1 MISDGQ
7 RVIQR
12 RMSYLLLTIILLMT
26 FILQEVEQEIPA
38 LDFVFAFVILATIY
52 VAGSER
58 NWLIAAIILAIPTL
72 ALSAVS
78 NLDAWPLDN
87 ISILYLV
94 FLCAFV
100 GFAIVAVIREVL
112 LADRITI
119 HTISGAIVV
128 YLLIGLLWAF
138 MFYLAEGQFP
148 GSFSIT
154 QELNPNQDVSSA
166 LFADLTYFSL
176 ITLTSTGYGDISPIA
191 DWSRTLAALE
201 AILGQIFLAVLV
213 AWLVGKFLSHQV
225 D

>member
-154 QELNPNQDVSSA
+154 QELNPNQDISSA

>member
-154 QELNPNQDVSSA
+154 QELNPNQDISSA

-213 AWLVGKFLSHQV
+213 AWLVGKFLSHQL

>member
-1 MISDGQ
+1 
-7 RVIQR
+7 
-12 RMSYLLLTIILLMT
+12 
-26 FILQEVEQEIPA
+26 
-38 LDFVFAFVILATIY
+38 
-52 VAGSER
+52 
-58 NWLIAAIILAIPTL
+58 
-72 ALSAVS
+72 
-78 NLDAWPLDN
+78 
-87 ISILYLV
+87 
-94 FLCAFV
+94 
-100 GFAIVAVIREVL
+100 
-112 LADRITI
+112 
-119 HTISGAIVV
+119 
-128 YLLIGLLWAF
+128 

>member
-94 FLCAFV
+94 FLCTFV

>member
-1 MISDGQ
+1 
-7 RVIQR
+7 
-12 RMSYLLLTIILLMT
+12 
-26 FILQEVEQEIPA
+26 
-38 LDFVFAFVILATIY
+38 
-52 VAGSER
+52 
-58 NWLIAAIILAIPTL
+58 LAIPTL

-94 FLCAFV
+94 FLCTFV

-154 QELNPNQDVSSA
+154 QELNPNQDISSA

>member
-38 LDFVFAFVILATIY
+38 LDFVFAFVTLATIY

>member
-1 MISDGQ
+1 MIADGQ

-78 NLDAWPLDN
+78 NLDAWSLDN

-154 QELNPNQDVSSA
+154 QELNPNQDISSA

>member
-38 LDFVFAFVILATIY
+38 LDFVFAFVTLATIY

-154 QELNPNQDVSSA
+154 QELNPNQDISSA